1 MMGKSVGA
9 LAGIRAV
16 SANQEENH
24 WIVTVTYFTVN
35 FLKCVS
41 LNSVLG
47 EARKTI
53 LILLNLD
60 P

>member
-1 MMGKSVGA
+1 MGKSVDA
-9 LAGIRAV
+9 LAGIQAV
-16 SANQEENH
+16 LPNQARNH
-24 WIVTVTYFTVN
+24 CIVTVTDFTVN
-35 FLKCVS
+35 LLKCVS

>member
-1 MMGKSVGA
+1 MGKSAGA
-9 LAGIRAV
+9 LAGIKAA
-16 SANQEENH
+16 SPKQEKSH
-24 WIVTVTYFTVN
+24 CIATVTYVTVN
-35 FLKCVS
+35 LLKRVS
-41 LNSVLG
+41 LNSALG

>member
-9 LAGIRAV
+9 LAGIRAA
-16 SANQEENH
+16 SANQEENR

-35 FLKCVS
+35 FLKRVS
-41 LNSVLG
+41 LNTVLG